1 MSTKIKNQLKEVML
15 MAWTFVKRNGFSMSE
30 AMKCAWANMKLKAAM
45 KQRIVKFYFK
55 KVDGSVREAYGTL
68 KENLIPATSGDNR
81 KKNDTVQVYFDTE
94 RQEYEIEEELDGLY
108 KDLKFAYNADEETLC
123 RAFNADSKQE
133 YIKALTEEVDKYEA
147 LLEEYN
153 LPEDD
158 GMDYINL
165 QLSQGLP
172 VIRW

>member
-1 MSTKIKNQLKEVML
+1 ML

-45 KQRIVKFYFK
+45 QQRIVKFYFK

-94 RQEYEIEEELDGLY
+94 RQEYRCY
-108 KDLKFAYNADEETLC
+108 K
-123 RAFNADSKQE
+123 
-133 YIKALTEEVDKYEA
+133 KA
-147 LLEEYN
+147 N
-153 LPEDD
+153 L
-158 GMDYINL
+158 IN
-165 QLSQGLP
+165 
-172 VIRW
+172 IA